1 MLPIL
6 ATIANLFMASDHASG
21 GIAGT
26 RPGGLQVCQ
35 SFPMTFADVT
45 GVAKKL
51 CTIAGTIQE
60 PMAFRIDSAVLMT
73 AFNGSVS
80 VVLSAGIV
88 GAGYID
94 MINAQDVRTGVTLGT
109 NLTLAANPVKIV
121 TVNTD
126 VYALITEGGTDSSAG
141 LAYINVEIW
150 PVNVTE
156 PTSIAG

>member
-1 MLPIL
+1 
-6 ATIANLFMASDHASG
+6 MASDHAVG
-21 GIAGT
+21 GVKGT
-26 RPGGLQVCQ
+26 RLGGLQVAQ

-51 CTIAGTIQE
+51 CTIVGTVQE

-73 AFNGSVS
+73 AFNGTVT

-88 GAGYID
+88 GAGYTD

-121 TVNTD
+121 TADTD
-126 VYALITEGGTDSSAG
+126 LYALITEGGTDSTAG

-150 PVNVTE
+150 PINLNE
-156 PTSIAG
+156 PTTTGG